1 MFFSGTQT
9 RSHLKW
15 LVISIVVVAGV
26 SSLPFRSFAYV
37 NDPEPVAQIFAV
49 LWRNDEVPHMTPGL
63 VTITR
68 GPGGCPPAEFIS
80 KGVPLCKGDKVKTAR
95 DVRVKILF
103 GDPKNKNEVTV
114 EERSE
119 ITISSIWCGRLC
131 RWFASLTGQF
141 DNRVQHVGLTN
152 KSTVYEVLSH
162 RDGSIELMVFEGVVE
177 VTKLPPDA
185 AGDPGSNPTAEA
197 SPSPGSPNN
206 VLDTVPRLFKL
217 IINPDGSVAEKLA
230 MTHEKLCSALEF
242 STAAEILLYQTP
254 AEVGGNVAKFTNYES
269 IGRRNNTFQ
278 TARCA
283 SFWEP
288 SQGQHFETLGYI
300 YNDWGNGEKALE
312 MFAKAVKLYG
322 APPADKL
329 TINKAEALRQIR
341 EYDQALTEVQAVLA
355 RTDSSLMGSALNLR
369 GNIFYDQ
376 ARKELLYNRTDEGLA
391 KARELLAKAS
401 ADYDQAL
408 PLAGS
413 QRQYIEVN
421 RGQILKTEGDIAQ
434 REGDYA
440 RAETRYIEAIKKMM
454 EAYGYDGD
462 NPRNQIATLLV
473 ARARAALANAYAL
486 MGKPVQSKAFYD
498 KAQATYEGAI
508 EDAKLQEQNF
518 AAPYCGLASLFL
530 IRGND
535 KAAENYAQCFALS
548 TGALVRDV
556 PVPNVI
562 GLRRAAAIQT
572 LAEAGLEPE
581 IVEDGGIVETQEPA
595 VESVV
600 KVGTKIKV
608 KLRRG
613 EEDPPG

>member
-1 MFFSGTQT
+1 MFFSGTQI
-9 RSHLKW
+9 RKHLKW
-15 LVISIVVVAGV
+15 LVISIVILAGV
-26 SSLPFRSFAYV
+26 FSLPFRSFAYV
-37 NDPEPVAQIFAV
+37 NDPEPVAQIFAL
-49 LWRNDEVPHMTPGL
+49 LWRDDEVPQLSSDL

-68 GPGGCPPAEFIS
+68 GPGGCAPVSFIR
-80 KGVPLCKGDKVKTAR
+80 KGVPLCKGDKVKTAP
-95 DVRVKILF
+95 DVKVKILF
-103 GDPKNKNEVTV
+103 GKPADKNEVTV

-152 KSTVYEVLSH
+152 KSTVYEVHSH
-162 RDGSIELMVFEGVVE
+162 RDASIELMVFEGEVE

-185 AGDPGSNPTAEA
+185 AGDPSSSPAADA

-206 VLDTVPRLFKL
+206 VLDTVPRLFKV
-217 IINPDGSVAEKLA
+217 IINPDGSIAEKLA

-242 STAAEILLYQTP
+242 STTAEILLYQTP

-288 SQGQHFETLGYI
+288 SQGQHFETLGYV

-312 MFAKAVKLYG
+312 MFDKAIKLYG
-322 APPADKL
+322 APTDKL
-329 TINKAEALRQIR
+329 RINKAEALRQIR
-341 EYDQALTEVQAVLA
+341 EYDQALTEVQTVLA
-355 RTDSSLMGSALNLR
+355 RTDSGLMGSALNLR

-376 ARKELLYNRTDEGLA
+376 ARRELLYNRTDEGLTKA
-391 KARELLAKAS
+391 KELLARAS
-401 ADYDQAL
+401 SDYDQAL

-434 REGDYA
+434 REGDYS

-462 NPRNQIATLLV
+462 NPRNKIATLLV
-473 ARARAALANAYAL
+473 ARARAALANAYAV
-486 MGKPVQSKAFYD
+486 MGKPVQSEEFYK

-508 EDAKLQEQNF
+508 EDANIQEQNF
-518 AAPYCGLASLFL
+518 AAPYCGLGSLFL
-530 IRGND
+530 ILGNGQ
-535 KAAENYAQCFALS
+535 AAENYAQCFALS

-556 PVPNVI
+556 PVPNVT

-572 LAEAGLEPE
+572 LTEAGLEPE
-581 IVEDGGIVETQEPA
+581 IVDEGEIVETQEPA
-595 VESVV
+595 VETVV
-600 KVGTKIKV
+600 KVGAKIKV

-613 EEDPPG
+613 ER